1 MDYPVMAVVVTYNPE
16 IPLLGRDLDAL
27 VGQVP
32 HVSVYDNG
40 SANTADIRAL
50 VEGYP
55 KVSLVENHENLGLP
69 VSYNRAMAEAV
80 DRGYEWLLTMDQD
93 SVLPEGYIEAASAY
107 FDQSD
112 IAVICPRYWDKNVLT
127 LEQFRERTPDEPVSY
142 VDKCISSGSL
152 CRAEAHERIGGFD
165 ERMFI
170 DYVDFDYCRTA
181 LERGYRILQL
191 NRCVMAHSVGESN
204 VVHVLGKT
212 KVVFN
217 HSPMRKYY
225 YFRNKMYFARKH
237 HYLIREHR
245 YFYKL
250 FLVSLLLVLNEKEN
264 VPKKFFMSVKGLI
277 SGLTMKID
285 R

>member
-127 LEQFRERTPDEPVSY
+127 LEQFRDPS
-142 VDKCISSGSL
+142 
-152 CRAEAHERIGGFD
+152 
-165 ERMFI
+165 
-170 DYVDFDYCRTA
+170 
-181 LERGYRILQL
+181 
-191 NRCVMAHSVGESN
+191 
-204 VVHVLGKT
+204 
-212 KVVFN
+212 
-217 HSPMRKYY
+217 
-225 YFRNKMYFARKH
+225 
-237 HYLIREHR
+237 
-245 YFYKL
+245 
-250 FLVSLLLVLNEKEN
+250 LVLAWAEGNKNEARTLVEQMIVDAEENPRKEFSKYAAS
-264 VPKKFFMSVKGLI
+264 PDL
-277 SGLTMKID
+277 
-285 R
+285 